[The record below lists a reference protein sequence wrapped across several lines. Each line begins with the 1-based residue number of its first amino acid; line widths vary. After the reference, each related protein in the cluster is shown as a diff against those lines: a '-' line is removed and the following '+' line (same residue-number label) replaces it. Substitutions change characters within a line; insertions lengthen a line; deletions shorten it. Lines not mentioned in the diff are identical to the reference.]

1 MSRLIRPYTVNILSE
16 SLKRKQKP
24 RNKNITEKKIQ
35 NQEPAPTH
43 PKSRCQGKNKS
54 ITAMAI
60 YLHHSPA
67 ISSLTLN
74 SNIAEA
80 QEKEFKR
87 NYRKMIEVFKKE
99 INKSLKQI
107 QGNANK

>member
-1 MSRLIRPYTVNILSE
+1 
-16 SLKRKQKP
+16 
-24 RNKNITEKKIQ
+24 
-35 NQEPAPTH
+35 
-43 PKSRCQGKNKS
+43 
-54 ITAMAI
+54 MAI

>member
-1 MSRLIRPYTVNILSE
+1 
-16 SLKRKQKP
+16 
-24 RNKNITEKKIQ
+24 
-35 NQEPAPTH
+35 
-43 PKSRCQGKNKS
+43 
-54 ITAMAI
+54 MAI

-74 SNIAEA
+74 PNIAEA